1 MSIISVT
8 GEIFLL
14 KWFYDFFITSDN
26 FIFDYSDFLP
36 HSFHSGYK
44 AYGSGYLYTVGF
56 CLCCPSLPYSF
67 CKGKYLAFH
76 NFQHDYGGYLLFYKE
91 DYKKQAWS
99 CRCLVC
105 IFSGTFFKTIFSA
118 FLYFNSGSCC
128 SYNWKQ
134 KIQKKIISIYSI
146 YVSFSNNKL
155 PASDFNLIKIL
166 HFF

>member
-26 FIFDYSDFLP
+26 FILYYFDFLP

-44 AYGSGYLYTVGF
+44 AYGSWNLHTMGFSLCRPYL
-56 CLCCPSLPYSF
+56 SF
-67 CKGKYLAFH
+67 NFSKGESVAFH

-91 DYKKQAWS
+91 DYKKQAWA

-105 IFSGTFFKTIFSA
+105 ILSGTFSFSKIHSP
-118 FLYFNSGSCC
+118 LYFNSGS
-128 SYNWKQ
+128 
-134 KIQKKIISIYSI
+134 
-146 YVSFSNNKL
+146 VSFNNRK
-155 PASDFNLIKIL
+155 
-166 HFF
+166 